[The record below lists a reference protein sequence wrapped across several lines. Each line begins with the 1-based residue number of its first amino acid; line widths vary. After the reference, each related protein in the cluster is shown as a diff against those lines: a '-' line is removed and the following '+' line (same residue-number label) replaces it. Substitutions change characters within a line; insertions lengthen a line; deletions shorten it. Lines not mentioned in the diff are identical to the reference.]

1 MGTAAPVLLFLAAV
15 GLGLAAARE
24 LLAGRGSGRDQ
35 GAGTEKASGASRQS
49 RFVLASAL
57 IVRLGLEAR
66 LARSGLGD
74 RITLQALVAAKL
86 AGAMVGLL
94 VGAVASPAAP
104 GRVALLVALGMPV
117 AGFLGPDAWLE
128 RRARA
133 RLRALRAALP
143 DALDL
148 LAVGTAAGRSPS
160 AGMAELG
167 TGEGPLASE
176 LAILA
181 AEESCGAPQ
190 RELLQSLR
198 RRVPIS
204 EVAGMCGAIDR
215 SRRFGSPLAEQ
226 LSEQA
231 NSLRASQSRRIE
243 EHAARAAPEDPARR
257 RAAARSLRLADDR
270 RGPAREHGP
279 VPGGA
284 VSKAGWGGRGGR
296 GSRVG
301 AFCFAMREKGAK
313 SEG

>member
-24 LLAGRGSGRDQ
+24 LLSGRSSGGDP
-35 GAGTEKASGASRQS
+35 GAGPGEAPGAGWGSDLPR
-49 RFVLASAL
+49 RGAGAANWIPGPDAVASAL

-66 LARSGLGD
+66 LARSGLGH
-74 RITLQALVAAKL
+74 RIRLQELVAAKL
-86 AGAMVGLL
+86 AGALVGLL
-94 VGAVASPAAP
+94 VGVVATPAAP
-104 GRVALLVALGMPV
+104 GRVALLVGLAMPV

-128 RRARA
+128 HRARA

-148 LAVGTAAGRSPS
+148 LAAGTAAGRSPS

-167 TGEGPLASE
+167 AGEGPLASE
-176 LAILA
+176 LAVLA

-198 RRVPIS
+198 RRVPIT

-243 EHAARAAPEDPARR
+243 EHAARAAPKIQLAVALLLVPSVLLMI
-257 RAAARSLRLADDR
+257 AAGLLANLDR
-270 RGPAREHGP
+270 FL
-279 VPGGA
+279 
-284 VSKAGWGGRGGR
+284 AGL
-296 GSRVG
+296 
-301 AFCFAMREKGAK
+301 
-313 SEG
+313 